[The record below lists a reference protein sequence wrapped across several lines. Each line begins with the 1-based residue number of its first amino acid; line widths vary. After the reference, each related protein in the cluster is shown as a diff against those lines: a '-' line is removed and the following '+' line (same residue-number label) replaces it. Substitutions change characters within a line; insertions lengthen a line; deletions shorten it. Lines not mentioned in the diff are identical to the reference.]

1 MLALLGLGL
10 GFATISAEEIPRGIM
25 PKRQIVATGVTTTS
39 VIDSTSSTTIVS
51 TSSSTVS
58 PSATSTN
65 SPTSTIPITTTSTPS
80 ASSTAPISTSTPS
93 DTPIA
98 PVTTSS
104 ATSSDSNTSAGP
116 SSAVPPSSTA
126 LISSAFTISDS
137 SPAAAAGAVSTSSE
151 VSSLS
156 PSSTELPTTIAVT
169 TTNSAGSTITSSIA
183 TSTLLP
189 ASSSPKQ
196 SASNPGG
203 VVRTLTGTASNLV
216 VIGSNTI
223 NRSTLSS
230 ATTITSAL
238 LAEETLPSTYTS
250 YWTSDGS
257 VYSSLVTTN
266 RIITSTTGFATATL
280 TPALQNGGGSGSN
293 LSTSSKSIVGGVV
306 GGIGGAVLIG
316 GIAVVA
322 WRLWGRKRK
331 GGSGEDGRDEMLDS
345 RDDSIRREKIG
356 VQQGRYGNPGGPV
369 TASSNF

>member
-25 PKRQIVATGVTTTS
+25 PKRQVVATGATTTS
-39 VIDSTSSTTIVS
+39 VIDSTSSTIIVS

-58 PSATSTN
+58 PSTTSTT
-65 SPTSTIPITTTSTPS
+65 SPTSTVPISTTSTQPI
-80 ASSTAPISTSTPS
+80 STSAPISTSTPS

-98 PVTTSS
+98 PVTTSP
-104 ATSSDSNTSAGP
+104 TSSDSTTSAGP
-116 SSAVPPSSTA
+116 SSTVPPSSTA
-126 LISSAFTISDS
+126 TISSAFTISDS
-137 SPAAAAGAVSTSSE
+137 SPAAAAGGVSTSSD
-151 VSSLS
+151 VSSIS

-169 TTNSAGSTITSSIA
+169 TTNAAGSTITSSIL
-183 TSTLLP
+183 TSTLAP
-189 ASSSPKQ
+189 ASSTPKQ

-216 VIGSNTI
+216 VIGSSTI

-257 VYSSLVTTN
+257 VYSSLVTTD
-266 RIITSTTGFATATL
+266 RIVTSTTGFATATL

-322 WRLWGRKRK
+322 WRLWGRKRRVD
-331 GGSGEDGRDEMLDS
+331 SGEDGRDEMLDS

-356 VQQGRYGNPGGPV
+356 LQQGRYGNPGGPV

>member
-25 PKRQIVATGVTTTS
+25 PKRQVVATGVTTTS

-58 PSATSTN
+58 PSATSSTT
-65 SPTSTIPITTTSTPS
+65 SPTSSVPITTTSTPS
-80 ASSTAPISTSTPS
+80 ATTTAPISTSTPS

-104 ATSSDSNTSAGP
+104 ATSSDSTTSAGP
-116 SSAVPPSSTA
+116 SSTVPPSSTA
-126 LISSAFTISDS
+126 SISSAFTISDS
-137 SPAAAAGAVSTSSE
+137 SPAAAAGAISTSSE
-151 VSSLS
+151 VSSIS
-156 PSSTELPTTIAVT
+156 PSSSELPTTIAVT

-189 ASSSPKQ
+189 ASSSAHPSQ
-196 SASNPGG
+196 TQAGG
-203 VVRTLTGTASNLV
+203 VGRTMTGTASNLV
-216 VIGSNTI
+216 VFGSSTI

-257 VYSSLVTTN
+257 VYSSLVTTD
-266 RIITSTTGFATATL
+266 RVITSTTGFATATL

-322 WRLWGRKRK
+322 WRLWGRKRR

-345 RDDSIRREKIG
+345 RDDSIRREKVG
-356 VQQGRYGNPGGPV
+356 VQQG
-369 TASSNF
+369 